1 MAAASLSPHPQVL
14 AAAIMGCD
22 TSGGG
27 VFGMGP
33 VKTMEFLAANPD
45 VCTPHEVGIPI
56 ALLPGLFKL

>member
-1 MAAASLSPHPQVL
+1 
-14 AAAIMGCD
+14 MGCD